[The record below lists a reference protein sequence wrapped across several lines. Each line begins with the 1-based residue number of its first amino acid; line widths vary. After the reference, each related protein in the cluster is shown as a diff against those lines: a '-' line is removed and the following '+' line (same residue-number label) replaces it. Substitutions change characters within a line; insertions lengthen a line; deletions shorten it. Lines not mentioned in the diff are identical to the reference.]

1 MMTLVLSLALAAA
14 GAQGQATDP
23 TGSTQTAKPAKP
35 KKICKSTK
43 MTGSSIG
50 RRVCK
55 TQEEWDGQRNGNETL
70 DVLDQS
76 FKQNVGVGASPL
88 GGG

>member
-1 MMTLVLSLALAAA
+1 MMTLILSLALAAA
-14 GAQGQATDP
+14 GAPDQATGDQ
-23 TGSTQTAKPAKP
+23 TVSTQTAKPAKP

-55 TQEEWDGQRNGNETL
+55 TQEQWAAQARDGAQSLDLVDQGFKANTGNGAIN
-70 DVLDQS
+70 
-76 FKQNVGVGASPL
+76 
-88 GGG
+88 